1 MNMSGAVGVCKCVKL
16 KIVKNVECPEQ
27 FSFKPQDF
35 QRFDE
40 KENRQVVFYA
50 FRSSDSVFY
59 EAPRFVTHIDDPAIA
74 ALTKYYSKVFSPSN
88 TAGVSHFPPGYKQER
103 IIGMGMNEEELKHNP
118 VLTKYAVQ
126 DLNVSPKLPFEDNSF
141 HIITNV
147 VSVDYV
153 TKPLDVFKE
162 MCWILKS
169 FRSPLNEFNLAKIS
183 ANSFSNRCSW
193 TKPISIWTS
202 TSDADHASLAGAYFH
217 YAGGF
222 EPPQGARLSQTKTHR
237 KSSKDKKLKT
247 NRRFVVFGNWLSP
260 TLLVPAEEFLRL
272 GVLEGATG
280 DEIDADEDHHSHN
293 EDDIDPPPFFPQ
305 VSQKSSPA
313 GIAVVAQEVL
323 VIVPYQAVRVS
334 SWVHWVYPQCWI
346 HIVVSTH
353 CWRASIR
360 LSQTSPYFLPS
371 RRVSNIVPQP
381 LGKPF
386 KPILPVSPAG
396 HGVAAVRPRD
406 GEGED
411 EQDKEQDYEGGHAEK
426 VESQKTLFVEIG
438 ANEAGEADEEHEGA
452 EDEDRPSERADALVV
467 RLGGQPDAGRHYW
480 DGAEEGYEVKS
491 CGYPVAHSHGA
502 GQDYSGGGRERVTV
516 GEGIGLDCGMG

>member
-1 MNMSGAVGVCKCVKL
+1 M
-16 KIVKNVECPEQ
+16 
-27 FSFKPQDF
+27 
-35 QRFDE
+35 
-40 KENRQVVFYA
+40 
-50 FRSSDSVFY
+50 
-59 EAPRFVTHIDDPAIA
+59 
-74 ALTKYYSKVFSPSN
+74 
-88 TAGVSHFPPGYKQER
+88 
-103 IIGMGMNEEELKHNP
+103 
-118 VLTKYAVQ
+118 
-126 DLNVSPKLPFEDNSF
+126 
-141 HIITNV
+141 
-147 VSVDYV
+147 
-153 TKPLDVFKE
+153 
-162 MCWILKS
+162 
-169 FRSPLNEFNLAKIS
+169 
-183 ANSFSNRCSW
+183 SFSNRCSW

-202 TSDADHASLAGAYFH
+202 TSDADHALLAGAYFH

-222 EPPQGARLSQTKTHR
+222 EPPQGAPVNIDRLVPCKVGLPSRQSR
-237 KSSKDKKLKT
+237 
-247 NRRFVVFGNWLSP
+247 P

-323 VIVPYQAVRVS
+323 L
-334 SWVHWVYPQCWI
+334 
-346 HIVVSTH
+346 
-353 CWRASIR
+353 RASIR

-371 RRVSNIVPQP
+371 RRVSNVVPQP

-386 KPILPVSPAG
+386 KPVLPVSPAG

-452 EDEDRPSERADALVV
+452 EDEYRPSERADALVV

-491 CGYPVAHSHGA
+491 CGYPIAHSHGA

-516 GEGIGLDCGMG
+516 EEGIGLDCGMG

>member
-1 MNMSGAVGVCKCVKL
+1 M
-16 KIVKNVECPEQ
+16 
-27 FSFKPQDF
+27 
-35 QRFDE
+35 
-40 KENRQVVFYA
+40 
-50 FRSSDSVFY
+50 
-59 EAPRFVTHIDDPAIA
+59 
-74 ALTKYYSKVFSPSN
+74 
-88 TAGVSHFPPGYKQER
+88 
-103 IIGMGMNEEELKHNP
+103 
-118 VLTKYAVQ
+118 
-126 DLNVSPKLPFEDNSF
+126 
-141 HIITNV
+141 
-147 VSVDYV
+147 
-153 TKPLDVFKE
+153 
-162 MCWILKS
+162 
-169 FRSPLNEFNLAKIS
+169 
-183 ANSFSNRCSW
+183 SFSNRCSW

-202 TSDADHASLAGAYFH
+202 TSDADHALLAGAYFH

-222 EPPQGARLSQTKTHR
+222 EPPQGAPVNIDRLVPCKVGLPSRQSR
-237 KSSKDKKLKT
+237 
-247 NRRFVVFGNWLSP
+247 P

-386 KPILPVSPAG
+386 KPVLPVSPAG

-452 EDEDRPSERADALVV
+452 EDEYRPSERADALVV

-491 CGYPVAHSHGA
+491 CGYPIAHSHGA

-516 GEGIGLDCGMG
+516 EEGIGLDCGMG